1 MAKTDFRQFMFRN
14 VELKYP
20 RLDVTYRYNTAEK
33 RSEQCQPTASNAAY
47 SVAWDVDHEE
57 AKKMY
62 GEFKAHYESCGR
74 KEPFSKVF
82 GMKKLDD
89 GRVEFRAKRNGTN
102 AEGKVNEKPK
112 VIDGMKQPLADLGI
126 WGGSKGNVRVT
137 AYPATDPDG
146 NGGISLLIDVV
157 QVTHAVYG
165 GASLDDFDEVPMT
178 STGGNQPSEFD
189 DFEVSAT
196 PATAASKPADDL
208 NGDDIPF

>member
-14 VELKYP
+14 VEFKYP

-57 AKKMY
+57 AKKMHA
-62 GEFKAHYESCGR
+62 EFKAHYESCGR

-102 AEGKVNEKPK
+102 AEGKVNDKPK
-112 VIDGMKQPLADLGI
+112 VIDGISSRWPTLAFGAAQRATFGSQPIRPLIQKTSA
-126 WGGSKGNVRVT
+126 GSVC
-137 AYPATDPDG
+137 
-146 NGGISLLIDVV
+146 
-157 QVTHAVYG
+157 
-165 GASLDDFDEVPMT
+165 
-178 STGGNQPSEFD
+178 
-189 DFEVSAT
+189 
-196 PATAASKPADDL
+196 
-208 NGDDIPF
+208 

>member
-1 MAKTDFRQFMFRN
+1 M
-14 VELKYP
+14 
-20 RLDVTYRYNTAEK
+20 
-33 RSEQCQPTASNAAY
+33 
-47 SVAWDVDHEE
+47 
-57 AKKMY
+57 
-62 GEFKAHYESCGR
+62 
-74 KEPFSKVF
+74 
-82 GMKKLDD
+82 
-89 GRVEFRAKRNGTN
+89 
-102 AEGKVNEKPK
+102 
-112 VIDGMKQPLADLGI
+112 
-126 WGGSKGNVRVT
+126 T

-196 PATAASKPADDL
+196 PATAAPKPADDL